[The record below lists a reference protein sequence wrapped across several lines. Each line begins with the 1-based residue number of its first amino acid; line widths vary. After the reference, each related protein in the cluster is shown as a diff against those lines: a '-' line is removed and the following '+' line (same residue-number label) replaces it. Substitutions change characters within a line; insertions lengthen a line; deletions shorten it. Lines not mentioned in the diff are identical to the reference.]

1 MEFSAAGR
9 DWQQACTT
17 GKVTRSQSDSFPFP
31 PLPNAMARANP
42 SPGRQLL
49 SQWQRLSHVPFGKR
63 LFSWVVGR
71 TAPYTGTVGGVFT
84 DIRPGYARVE
94 LRDRRGIRNHL
105 ASIHAVALVNLAE
118 MTSGVALMT
127 ALPQGVW
134 GIVTGLSIEYLK
146 KARGTLVATTNA
158 DAPTSVTE
166 SMTHE
171 VTATITDREGD
182 VVAVCKVQWK
192 LSPPRDHANE
202 HTPTL
207 GAKAELVRA

>member
-1 MEFSAAGR
+1 
-9 DWQQACTT
+9 
-17 GKVTRSQSDSFPFP
+17 
-31 PLPNAMARANP
+31 MARANP

-49 SQWQRLSHVPFGKR
+49 AQWQRLSHLPFGKR

-94 LRDRRGIRNHL
+94 LRDRRAIRNHL

-127 ALPQGVW
+127 ALPKGVR

-146 KARGTLVATTNA
+146 KARGTLVATTTA
-158 DAPTSVTE
+158 DAPTTVTE
-166 SMTHE
+166 SMAHE
-171 VTATITDREGD
+171 VIATICDSEGD
-182 VVAVCKVQWK
+182 VVAVCRVQWK
-192 LSPPRDHANE
+192 LSPPRDLANVVD
-202 HTPTL
+202 TAQ
-207 GAKAELVRA
+207 GASAAMVRA

>member
-1 MEFSAAGR
+1 MPTHMS
-9 DWQQACTT
+9 
-17 GKVTRSQSDSFPFP
+17 
-31 PLPNAMARANP
+31 RANP

-49 SQWQRLSHVPFGKR
+49 AQWQRLSHVPFGKR
-63 LFSWVVGR
+63 LFSWIVGR

-94 LRDRRGIRNHL
+94 VRDRRAIRNHL

-127 ALPQGVW
+127 ALPKGVR

-146 KARGTLVATTNA
+146 KARGTLVATTTA
-158 DAPTSVTE
+158 DAPTAVTE
-166 SMTHE
+166 SMLHE
-171 VTATITDREGD
+171 VVATITDRAGD

-192 LSPPRDHANE
+192 LSPPRDATVDHDA
-202 HTPTL
+202 TR
-207 GAKAELVRA
+207 GAGAEMVRA

>member
-1 MEFSAAGR
+1 
-9 DWQQACTT
+9 
-17 GKVTRSQSDSFPFP
+17 
-31 PLPNAMARANP
+31 MARANP

-49 SQWQRLSHVPFGKR
+49 AQWQRLSHLPFGKR

-94 LRDRRGIRNHL
+94 LRDRRAIRNHL

-127 ALPQGVW
+127 ALPTGVR
-134 GIVTGLSIEYLK
+134 GIVTGLSIEYVK
-146 KARGTLVATTNA
+146 KARGTLVATTIA
-158 DAPTSVTE
+158 DAPATVTE
-166 SMTHE
+166 PMTHE
-171 VTATITDREGD
+171 VIATITDDKGD

-192 LSPPRDHANE
+192 LSPPRDVTQFDETTHGANAE
-202 HTPTL
+202 M
-207 GAKAELVRA
+207 AKA